1 MRTDSEI
8 ADGYIAWRRAN
19 GTPDEDSFF
28 WAFEETCTVVAIEP
42 ERALRLILQIL
53 QRDHASEV
61 IAILAA
67 GPLEDLLSGH
77 GPKMIDAIE
86 EEARQNPKFAF
97 LLGVFGPAIL
107 IRTYGAASSWFECA
121 AAGMVSREN
130 GYLDS
135 AEPENRG
142 FRSDLVVEL

>member
-1 MRTDSEI
+1 M
-8 ADGYIAWRRAN
+8 
-19 GTPDEDSFF
+19 
-28 WAFEETCTVVAIEP
+28 CTVVAIEP

-97 LLGVFGPAIL
+97 LLGGVWPSDI
-107 IRTYGAASSWFECA
+107 
-121 AAGMVSREN
+121 
-130 GYLDS
+130 DS
-135 AEPENRG
+135 DVWR
-142 FRSDLVVEL
+142 RVELVRVRSGWDGIP